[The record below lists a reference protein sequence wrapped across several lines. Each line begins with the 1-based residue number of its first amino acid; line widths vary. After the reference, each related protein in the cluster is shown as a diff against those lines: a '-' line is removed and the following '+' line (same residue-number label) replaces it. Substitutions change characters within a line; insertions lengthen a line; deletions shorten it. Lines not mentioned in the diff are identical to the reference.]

1 MWFLIPIH
9 FVIART
15 TISITTKKAE
25 TGDKHMQVDLF
36 EHFAFFSYNGF
47 LEDCTITLI
56 DKTDGAEYCCLEVL
70 YSCTSFINSY
80 EARVLVM

>member
-36 EHFAFFSYNGF
+36 EHFAF
-47 LEDCTITLI
+47 
-56 DKTDGAEYCCLEVL
+56 
-70 YSCTSFINSY
+70 
-80 EARVLVM
+80 LVIMVFWKIVQ